1 MKNFARGFTLI
12 ELLMV
17 VVIISIL
24 ATAVFVSLDPVQ
36 RYADAKNSRRW
47 SDVNSILTAIH
58 EYIIY
63 NNGALPSGLS
73 TTEKQLGT
81 CTTGGG
87 GACAGAQDACLDLS
101 VTLSKYL
108 KTIPYDPSGNATT
121 THYSV
126 KVDTNNIITVKGCSA
141 EGGATVEVSR

>member
-1 MKNFARGFTLI
+1 MRNSFRGFTLI

-36 RYADAKNSRRW
+36 RYADARNSRRL

-63 NNGALPSGLS
+63 NNGALPPGLS
-73 TTEKQLGT
+73 ITEKQLGT
-81 CTTGGG
+81 CSSGGG
-87 GACAGAQDACLDLS
+87 GICTGAQDACLDLTS
-101 VTLSKYL
+101 TLSKYL
-108 KTIPYDPSGNATT
+108 KVIPFDPSGSSVNTY
-121 THYSV
+121 YSV
-126 KVDTNNIITVKGCSA
+126 KVDSNDIITVKGCNSEA
-141 EGGATVEVSR
+141 GATVEVSR